1 MARTRISDLQPWAA
15 SAAIAHPRDLGAHLA
30 AARGISRSTAA
41 RLLRGLV
48 ESGWLTREGRTRPLY
63 RPGVLREVTR
73 TYALAGLD
81 EQVPW
86 ERDFEPCFALAP
98 NVQALAHH
106 AFTEL
111 LNNCA
116 DHSGGT
122 RVTVSMRQNRTHLHL
137 LVGDDGCGVF
147 DRISQAFGI
156 DDPRLAL
163 LELSK
168 GKLTTQPERHTG
180 RGLYFSSRLFDVFDL
195 YANDL
200 VYQHSHWQRRD
211 WLSSNPLRRP
221 GTTIFMSVALN
232 STRTLQEV
240 FAAHAGHSGGV
251 NFARTVVPMRLARLG
266 EELLESRAQA
276 KRLVAR
282 FDQFETVEL
291 DFEGV
296 PGIGQAFADELFR
309 VFADRHPGVALRA
322 RNMNDGVARIVQQAQ
337 RDRVLLRAA

>member
-1 MARTRISDLQPWAA
+1 MARIRVSDLQSWAA
-15 SAAIAHPRDLGAHLA
+15 TAALAHPRGLGACLA
-30 AARGISRSTAA
+30 AERGISRSTAS

-48 ESGWLTREGRTRPLY
+48 ESGWLERTGRSRPVY
-63 RPGVLREVTR
+63 RPGPLREVTR
-73 TYALAGLD
+73 TYALTGLD
-81 EQVPW
+81 EQTPW
-86 ERDFEPCFALAP
+86 ERDFAPCFDLSA
-98 NVQALAHH
+98 NVGELVHH

-111 LNNCA
+111 LNNCV

-137 LVGDDGCGVF
+137 LMGDDGCGVF
-147 DRISQAFGI
+147 ERISSAFGI

-195 YANDL
+195 HANGI

-211 WLSSNPLRRP
+211 WLSANPLQRP

-232 STRTLQEV
+232 SARTLREV
-240 FAAHAGHSGGV
+240 FAAHAGHSGGL
-251 NFARTVVPMRLARLG
+251 NFARTVVPLRLARLG

-291 DFEGV
+291 DFDGV

-322 RNMNDGVARIVQQAQ
+322 RNMNEGVERIVQQAQ
-337 RDRVLLRAA
+337 RDRVLLRA